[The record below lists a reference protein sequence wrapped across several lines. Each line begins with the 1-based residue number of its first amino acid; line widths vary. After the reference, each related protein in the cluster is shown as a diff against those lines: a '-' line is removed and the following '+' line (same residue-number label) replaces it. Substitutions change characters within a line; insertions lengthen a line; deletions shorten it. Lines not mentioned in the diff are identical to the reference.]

1 MRTWTLERGLVN
13 DPLIK
18 EVLPEERLAKVVQVL
33 ALHHNMNDMSVTDLA
48 ALLSPYMQLELED
61 KAHQERVL
69 CLSDFYNLEERA
81 DPPDR
86 LASGGSSVGRA
97 GVRERLRESLGGG
110 NKNEFHHKENPHHL
124 AEARRELL
132 ARELG
137 FPGLVSGDVSGS
149 HAGRMVQSREV
160 CVGHHWEQGGH
171 GLGS

>member
-69 CLSDFYNLEERA
+69 CLSDFYNLREKLMQRERDSFQKKSELILQIVSRPEA
-81 DPPDR
+81 QA
-86 LASGGSSVGRA
+86 L
-97 GVRERLRESLGGG
+97 GVRVYEKDFG
-110 NKNEFHHKENPHHL
+110 K
-124 AEARRELL
+124 A
-132 ARELG
+132 
-137 FPGLVSGDVSGS
+137 
-149 HAGRMVQSREV
+149 
-160 CVGHHWEQGGH
+160 
-171 GLGS
+171 